1 MVITGLTLTIP
12 ARTSGPIVIWR
23 QKVSIFSFLTISML
37 TFQTIRRYKII
48 LICKDFYPRNLKHH
62 GLLLFNYISWFIVS
76 DLVFL

>member
-23 QKVSIFSFLTISML
+23 QKVYFFSFLTITML

-48 LICKDFYPRNLKHH
+48 LICKDF
-62 GLLLFNYISWFIVS
+62 
-76 DLVFL
+76 

>member
-23 QKVSIFSFLTISML
+23 QKVSFFSFLKITML

-76 DLVFL
+76 DLIFL